1 MVGQDGPGGTM
12 AEPNQTDRRAQ
23 AALARRLAASG
34 FALPGTLLEVAH
46 VCGKPNCRCGADPP
60 RPHGPYYRWTRKID
74 GKTVTRRLTPDQ
86 VARYGKW
93 FENAKHI
100 RAALAELETLSLRVA
115 ERDEDW
121 PPNSR

>member
-1 MVGQDGPGGTM
+1 M
-12 AEPNQTDRRAQ
+12 AEPSEPDRAAQ
-23 AALARRLAASG
+23 AALARRLADAG

-46 VCGKPNCRCGADPP
+46 VCGKPNCRCAADPP

-86 VARYGKW
+86 MARYGEW
-93 FENAKHI
+93 FKNAKRI
-100 RAALAELETLSLRVA
+100 RALVAELEALSLRVA
-115 ERDEDW
+115 ERAEDW

>member
-1 MVGQDGPGGTM
+1 M
-12 AEPNQTDRRAQ
+12 AEPNQADRRAQ
-23 AALARRLAASG
+23 AAIARRLADAG

-86 VARYGKW
+86 MARYGEW
-93 FENAKHI
+93 FENAKRI
-100 RAALAELETLSLRVA
+100 RALVAELEALSLRVA
-115 ERDEDW
+115 ELNEDW

>member
-1 MVGQDGPGGTM
+1 M
-12 AEPNQTDRRAQ
+12 AKPNQEDRRAQ
-23 AALARRLAASG
+23 AALVRRLAEAG

-46 VCGKPNCRCGADPP
+46 ICGKPNCRCGADPP
-60 RPHGPYYRWTRKID
+60 HPHGPYHRWTRKID

-86 VARYGKW
+86 MARYGEW
-93 FENAKHI
+93 FENAKRI
-100 RAALAELETLSLRVA
+100 RALVAELETLSLVVA